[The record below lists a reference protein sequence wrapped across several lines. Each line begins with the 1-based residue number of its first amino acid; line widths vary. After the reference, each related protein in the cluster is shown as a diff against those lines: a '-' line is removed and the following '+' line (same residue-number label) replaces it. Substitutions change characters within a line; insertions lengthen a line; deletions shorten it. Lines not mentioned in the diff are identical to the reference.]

1 MILKGNR
8 QKHITMKTTK
18 HVILLA
24 VMLVLALSSCT
35 AKKGFISKLPK
46 QEIADVQ
53 RFAVVSDIFALD
65 KNDNGFRSDSLSA
78 LSMKCIDAYLNKQE
92 NIEIKGRIEINDTL
106 AQRKV
111 NDEIRQLADIAFD
124 NKEIVLIPIPRTI
137 DSLLETQGKRFG
149 LLVYATGF
157 ERYESNFW
165 KAMSQAIIMMRGG
178 ATLNPYYD
186 RLSMIAL
193 MIVDADKNN
202 IAFYNNSTL
211 RDEWP
216 SRQYCVDRHF
226 MELYYRYW
234 R

>member
-1 MILKGNR
+1 MSL

-18 HVILLA
+18 FFTLFAL
-24 VMLVLALSSCT
+24 MLVLALSSCST
-35 AKKGFISKLPK
+35 KKGFVTKLPK
-46 QEIADVQ
+46 QEIADVH
-53 RFAVVSDIFALD
+53 RFAAVSDIFALD
-65 KNDNGFRSDSLSA
+65 KNDNGFRSDSLST
-78 LSMKCIDAYLNKQE
+78 LSRQCIDAYLDKQE

-106 AQRKV
+106 VQRKV
-111 NDEIRQLADIAFD
+111 NDEIRQLADVAFD
-124 NKEIVLIPIPRTI
+124 NKEIALIPIPRTI

-149 LLVYATGF
+149 SLAYATGF

-165 KAMSQAIIMMRGG
+165 KSMSQAIIMMRGG

-186 RLSMIAL
+186 HLSMIAL

-216 SRQYCVDRHF
+216 SRQYCIDRHF